1 MKTEPL
7 IIYTVKGR
15 NFPNVWVFKY
25 DLNGFLKEWVI
36 EEEELTEKQRQ
47 WLFHPAR
54 FPYLEQD
61 MKTHFMSINNLE
73 IIVGEP
79 DLTFDTF
86 YMAYARKAGK
96 LEAER
101 AWKKT
106 SKADKLKALQKIK
119 AYNGYLKR
127 SGKEKVY
134 PATYLN
140 KRRFDDEFNSL

>member
-1 MKTEPL
+1 MTEIL
-7 IIYTVKGR
+7 TTYTVKGR
-15 NFPNVWVFKY
+15 NFPSVWLFKY
-25 DLNGFLKEWVI
+25 DLNGFLKEWII
-36 EEEELTEKQRQ
+36 EEEELTIKQIQ

-54 FPYLEQD
+54 FPYLEKD
-61 MKTHFMSINNLE
+61 MISHFMTINNLE
-73 IIVGEP
+73 VVKGEP

-86 YMAYARKAGK
+86 YKAYDVKLGK
-96 LEAER
+96 LEAQR

-106 SKADKLKALQKIK
+106 SKADKIKALQKIK

-127 SGKEKVY
+127 SKKEKVY